1 LIEVRSGCDG
11 NAPALP
17 EHGNRARRVVD
28 DAFLAALD
36 QAGIHYDNADV
47 AKAMAKSVCPQLVQP
62 GKSFAYVVTEIQ
74 GNGVPPGLAAWF
86 AGIAV
91 KMYCPAMMKS
101 VTNGTFFQ
109 WIQAPQI

>member
-1 LIEVRSGCDG
+1 MHQRYQSTATAHAD
-11 NAPALP
+11 A
-17 EHGNRARRVVD
+17 VD